1 MAKLGSVYVGVDW
14 SGNKRPPIV
23 DGLTMSERLEDEIM
37 DVNVDQLVKARG
49 TLREAIKR
57 I

>member
-14 SGNKRPPIV
+14 SGNKRSPIV

>member
-14 SGNKRPPIV
+14 SRNKRSPIV